1 MCNVILLILFDVIY
15 VLLILCNVILL
26 ILSLIKILGW
36 CYEEES

>member
-1 MCNVILLILFDVIY
+1 MCNVILLILCDLIY

>member
-1 MCNVILLILFDVIY
+1 MCNVILLILCDVIY
-15 VLLILCNVILL
+15 VLL

>member
-1 MCNVILLILFDVIY
+1 MCNVILLILCDVIY

>member
-1 MCNVILLILFDVIY
+1 MCNVILLILCDVIY

-36 CYEEES
+36 CYEEEC

>member
-36 CYEEES
+36 CYEEEC